1 MVDYS
6 LTPFG
11 ETLVRALL
19 PLCEWAT
26 LNRQHVANVLL
37 TA

>member
-19 PLCEWAT
+19 RLCEWAT